1 MNIGKC
7 SIIFLLFCVFGSI
20 LSRAI
25 RKRHP
30 EGKLVIRDCKRYLI
44 MYSRTICKEKCE
56 KFDERNDITFSI
68 NLQFIFTDLLVEGCH
83 SNQTLSNERTRELCC
98 PNAGSN

>member
-56 KFDERNDITFSI
+56 KFD
-68 NLQFIFTDLLVEGCH
+68 DLLVEGCH